1 MVAVSAR
8 PRAAG
13 QVSSW
18 PTTAAAVVQRTYLD
32 AIWRAGADECLVAPR
47 LVDYGW
53 AESYLE
59 RFDGL
64 VLVGG
69 GDVDPVHFGAERDPE
84 VYGVEPESD
93 SLELALARAA
103 ITLGKPL
110 FAICRGLQ
118 ILNVALGGTLDQHIT
133 DRPGLIDHGDP
144 RRGHAE
150 HPVELEPGSVIAGA
164 LGGSGR
170 IESAWS
176 FHHQAVDR
184 LAPGLVVTGRT
195 ADGVV
200 EAVELEGAPDRPWTL
215 GIQWHPERLA
225 HVDAQNQALF
235 DAFVTACARRS
246 RSGARS
252 APGRR

>member
-47 LVDYGW
+47 HVDDDW
-53 AESYLE
+53 ARSYLD

-69 GDVDPVHFGAERDPE
+69 GDVDPQHFGDERHPE

-93 SLELALARAA
+93 SLELALAKAA
-103 ITLGKPL
+103 VELGKPM

-118 ILNVALGGTLDQHIT
+118 VLNVALGGTLDQHIT
-133 DRPGLIDHGDP
+133 DRPGLINHGDP

-150 HPVELEPGSVIAGA
+150 HPVELEPGSLIAKAVGGA
-164 LGGSGR
+164 GR
-170 IESAWS
+170 VESAWS
-176 FHHQAVDR
+176 FHHQAIGR

-200 EAVELEGAPDRPWTL
+200 EAVELEAAHDRPWMV

-225 HVDAQNQALF
+225 HVDGQNQALF
-235 DAFVTACARRS
+235 DEFVAACAR
-246 RSGARS
+246 SGR
-252 APGRR
+252 